1 MEKTCAFVKG
11 KLVSSHRSM
20 TSLHLEE
27 EGVASTAA
35 LRICWSEG
43 EMEMWACVLVPDSGC
58 GAGRAGGRSRW
69 VGCGGQ
75 LVSTGGQSVP
85 GPQKPRVAPHHHERA
100 ACSVK
105 VDQSLPEWKWGS
117 ASAAVSAEQASTF
130 PKLRAATGG
139 SGPVLVGAQHYINM
153 PVQFRPRSVG
163 RFEALLVVQT
173 DEGRSVAIRLVCQE
187 AEAMAGQER
196 AADGGGRKLTE
207 DMWGRFC
214 AERRAPPRFVP
225 CWRTELL
232 GDESPRV
239 LTLAGLV
246 LRVRCVLLTADAEA
260 TRTPS
265 WHPTLLNEETSAQEA
280 AVLGACGPRPATWS
294 RS

>member
-139 SGPVLVGAQHYINM
+139 SGPVLVGWAVGGRL
-153 PVQFRPRSVG
+153 PVG
-163 RFEALLVVQT
+163 RGRCWVQRPCVCC
-173 DEGRSVAIRLVCQE
+173 GR
-187 AEAMAGQER
+187 GQS
-196 AADGGGRKLTE
+196 LT
-207 DMWGRFC
+207 
-214 AERRAPPRFVP
+214 PR
-225 CWRTELL
+225 
-232 GDESPRV
+232 
-239 LTLAGLV
+239 
-246 LRVRCVLLTADAEA
+246 
-260 TRTPS
+260 
-265 WHPTLLNEETSAQEA
+265 
-280 AVLGACGPRPATWS
+280 
-294 RS
+294 